1 MELNKIALASNEELE
16 AKLQEKV
23 ITSIIKRELITLT
36 NLVSQLADTIQ
47 KIELKQGERG
57 LDGLP
62 GIAGKDGLPGK
73 DGVNGIDGKNGLNG
87 KDGVKGDRGN
97 DGKDGFNG
105 ISVVNAEVTFDNHL
119 VITLSDGNEI
129 DAGVITVENKT
140 NYVTQIKGE
149 DIVSY
154 SSRYD
159 QVSDILAYKG
169 EAIVGANES
178 SPVWRIQKLV
188 TNPEGDIAITWASGT
203 TDFRFIWDNR
213 DSLTYI

>member
-36 NLVSQLADTIQ
+36 NLISQLADTIQ
-47 KIELKQGERG
+47 KIELKQGEKG

-62 GIAGKDGLPGK
+62 GSTGKDGLPGK

-97 DGKDGFNG
+97 DGKDG
-105 ISVVNAEVTFDNHL
+105 ISIVNAEVTFDNHL
-119 VITLSDGNEI
+119 VISLSDGNEI

-159 QVSDILAYKG
+159 QVSTTLAYKG
-169 EAIVGANES
+169 EAIIGASES
-178 SPVWRIQKLV
+178 APLWRIQKLV
-188 TNPEGDIAITWASGT
+188 YGTDGDVTITWATGT
-203 TDFRFIWDNR
+203 TDFRFNWTDR
-213 DSLTYI
+213 ATLTYI

>member
-36 NLVSQLADTIQ
+36 NLISQLADTIQ
-47 KIELKQGERG
+47 KIELKHGEKG

-62 GIAGKDGLPGK
+62 GSAGKDGLPGK

-97 DGKDGFNG
+97 DGKDG
-105 ISVVNAEVTFDNHL
+105 ISIVNAEVTFDNHL
-119 VITLSDGNEI
+119 VISLSDGNEI

-159 QVSDILAYKG
+159 QVSTTLAYKG
-169 EAIVGANES
+169 EAIIGASES
-178 SPVWRIQKLV
+178 APLWRIQKLV
-188 TNPEGDIAITWASGT
+188 YGTDGDVTITWATGT
-203 TDFRFIWDNR
+203 TDFRFNWTDR
-213 DSLTYI
+213 ATLTYI

>member
-36 NLVSQLADTIQ
+36 NLISQLADTIQ
-47 KIELKQGERG
+47 KIELKQGEKG

-62 GIAGKDGLPGK
+62 GSAGKDGLPGK

-97 DGKDGFNG
+97 DGKDG
-105 ISVVNAEVTFDNHL
+105 ISIVNAEVTFDNHL
-119 VITLSDGNEI
+119 VISLSDGNEI

-159 QVSDILAYKG
+159 QVSTTLAYKG
-169 EAIVGANES
+169 EAIIGASES
-178 SPVWRIQKLV
+178 APLWRIQKLV
-188 TNPEGDIAITWASGT
+188 YGTDGDVTITWATGT
-203 TDFRFIWDNR
+203 TDFRFNWTDR
-213 DSLTYI
+213 ATLTYI